1 MRRFAMVLSM
11 AFLIAATGA
20 PRTAAAEQPFVVY
33 EVKAGDTVPS
43 VAARHG
49 IDPLNLTAA
58 NGLAEAEALPSAG
71 TVLLIPKSAKDVL
84 GTLYEAK
91 RRGLGAWPKPRL
103 ADEFLAP
110 LVPPDADAGTKK
122 PDAKATADAT
132 PKPAGGHETLRPDE
146 AVATT
151 PAGPKKD
158 SAAADVPAAQP
169 VVKATTHLVREGD
182 TLYRI
187 ARTYGVSFSELL
199 RVNGFTDASV
209 IRIGQTIRLP
219 GDADSAQPPAK
230 TAPATVK
237 PTPAAAKERQ
247 QQPPQQQQKIP
258 GIRLTW
264 PLRSG
269 QAPKQVG
276 TNFGAGLSA
285 SATPGEPVYAAADGT
300 VLHGGWMKDFGNAMY
315 VNHGNGIATFY
326 GGLGTLYVTSGKT
339 VKRGAKI
346 AVIGEGA
353 KPRLVFHLLKDGKS
367 VDPRAFLTEP

>member
-1 MRRFAMVLSM
+1 MVLSM
-11 AFLIAATGA
+11 AFLLAAQGA
-20 PRTAAAEQPFVVY
+20 PCSAAEQPFVVY
-33 EVKAGDTVPS
+33 EVKAGDTVRS
-43 VAARHG
+43 VADRHG
-49 IDPLNLTAA
+49 IDPLNIAAA
-58 NGLAEAEALPSAG
+58 NGLAEADALPPAG

-110 LVPPDADAGTKK
+110 LVPQNAGAGTKK

-146 AVATT
+146 AVAIA
-151 PAGPKKD
+151 PAANDAAGPRKE
-158 SAAADVPAAQP
+158 SAAVDVPAEQP
-169 VVKATTHLVREGD
+169 IVKATTHLVREGD

-219 GDADSAQPPAK
+219 GAAEPAQPPAK
-230 TAPATVK
+230 TVTAAVK
-237 PTPAAAKERQ
+237 PTQPAGRQ
-247 QQPPQQQQKIP
+247 QQQQKTP

-285 SATPGEPVYAAADGT
+285 SATQGEPVYAAADGT

-339 VKRGAKI
+339 IKRGTKI
-346 AVIGEGA
+346 AVIGDGA
-353 KPRLVFHLLKDGKS
+353 KPRLIFHLLKDGKS

>member
-1 MRRFAMVLSM
+1 MVLSM
-11 AFLIAATGA
+11 AFLLAVQGV
-20 PRTAAAEQPFVVY
+20 PKTAAAEQPFVVY
-33 EVKAGDTVPS
+33 EVKAGDTVRN

-58 NGLAEAEALPSAG
+58 NGLAEADALPPAG
-71 TVLLIPKSAKDVL
+71 TILLIPKSPKDVL

-103 ADEFLAP
+103 ADEFLSP
-110 LVPPDADAGTKK
+110 LVPPDADAGTQK
-122 PDAKATADAT
+122 PDALPPEKTPPAKTIGGGA
-132 PKPAGGHETLRPDE
+132 PKPAGGRETLRPDE
-146 AVATT
+146 AAATA
-151 PAGPKKD
+151 PAVND
-158 SAAADVPAAQP
+158 ATDVPAKQP

-199 RVNGFTDASV
+199 RVKGFKDTSV

-219 GDADSAQPPAK
+219 EEADPAHLPAK
-230 TAPATVK
+230 TASGTAK
-237 PTPAAAKERQ
+237 PKPAAAEGPSQRKM
-247 QQPPQQQQKIP
+247 IP
-258 GIRLTW
+258 RISLVW

-276 TNFGAGLSA
+276 TNFGSGLSA

-300 VLHGGWMKDFGNAMY
+300 VLHGGWMKDFGNAAY

-326 GGLGTLYVTSGKT
+326 GGLGTLYVKSGQA
-339 VKRGAKI
+339 VKQGTKI
-346 AVIGEGA
+346 AVIGDGA

-367 VDPRAFLTEP
+367 VDPREFLAKP

>member
-1 MRRFAMVLSM
+1 M
-11 AFLIAATGA
+11 AFLLAATGA

-33 EVKAGDTVPS
+33 EVKAGDTVRN
-43 VAARHG
+43 VADRHG

-58 NGLAEAEALPSAG
+58 NGLAEAEALPPAG
-71 TVLLIPKSAKDVL
+71 TILLIPKSAKDVL

-110 LVPPDADAGTKK
+110 LTPPDADAGTKK
-122 PDAKATADAT
+122 PDAKAAGDAT
-132 PKPAGGHETLRPDE
+132 PKPAGGHETLLPDE
-146 AVATT
+146 A
-151 PAGPKKD
+151 
-158 SAAADVPAAQP
+158 AAKNDTADVPAEQP

-182 TLYRI
+182 TLFRI

-219 GDADSAQPPAK
+219 GAADSAQPPAK
-230 TAPATVK
+230 TVTATVK

-276 TNFGAGLSA
+276 TNFGAGLTA

-300 VLHGGWMKDFGNAMY
+300 VLHGGWMKDFGNAAY
-315 VNHGNGIATFY
+315 VNHGNGVATFY
-326 GGLGTLYVTSGKT
+326 GGLGTLYVKSGQA
-339 VKRGAKI
+339 VKRGTKI
-346 AVIGEGA
+346 AEIGEGA

>member
-11 AFLIAATGA
+11 AFLLAATGA

-33 EVKAGDTVPS
+33 EVKAGDTVRN
-43 VAARHG
+43 VADRHG

-58 NGLAEAEALPSAG
+58 NGLAEAEALPPAG

-110 LVPPDADAGTKK
+110 LTPPDADAGTKK
-122 PDAKATADAT
+122 PDAKAAGDAT
-132 PKPAGGHETLRPDE
+132 PKPDGGHETLRPDE
-146 AVATT
+146 AVATA

-158 SAAADVPAAQP
+158 GAAADVPAEQP

-182 TLYRI
+182 TLFRI

-219 GDADSAQPPAK
+219 GAAESAQAPAK
-230 TAPATVK
+230 TVTATVK

-276 TNFGAGLSA
+276 TNFGAGLTA

-300 VLHGGWMKDFGNAMY
+300 VLHGGWMKDFGNAAY

-326 GGLGTLYVTSGKT
+326 GGLGTLYVKSGQA
-339 VKRGAKI
+339 VKRGTKI
-346 AVIGEGA
+346 AEIGEGA

>member
-11 AFLIAATGA
+11 AFLIAAQVASCAT
-20 PRTAAAEQPFVVY
+20 AAEQPFVVY
-33 EVKAGDTVPS
+33 EVKAGDTVRN

-58 NGLAEAEALPSAG
+58 NGLAEADALPPAG

-110 LVPPDADAGTKK
+110 LVPQNADAGTKK

-146 AVATT
+146 AVAI
-151 PAGPKKD
+151 A
-158 SAAADVPAAQP
+158 PAANNAGDAP
-169 VVKATTHLVREGD
+169 KEEGEATHLVREGD

-219 GDADSAQPPAK
+219 GEADSAQPPAK
-230 TAPATVK
+230 TVSAAVK
-237 PTPAAAKERQ
+237 PTPAAGRQ
-247 QQPPQQQQKIP
+247 QQQQKTP

-339 VKRGAKI
+339 VKRGTKI
-346 AVIGEGA
+346 AVIGDGA

-367 VDPRAFLTEP
+367 IDPRAFLTEP

>member
-1 MRRFAMVLSM
+1 MVLSM
-11 AFLIAATGA
+11 AFLLAAQGA
-20 PRTAAAEQPFVVY
+20 PCSAAEQPFVVY
-33 EVKAGDTVPS
+33 EVKAGDTVRS
-43 VAARHG
+43 VADRHG
-49 IDPLNLTAA
+49 IDPLNIAAA
-58 NGLAEAEALPSAG
+58 NGLAEADALPPAG

-110 LVPPDADAGTKK
+110 LVPPDADAFPQK
-122 PDAKATADAT
+122 PDAKATAGAIVA
-132 PKPAGGHETLRPDE
+132 PKPVGGIETLRPDE
-146 AVATT
+146 A
-151 PAGPKKD
+151 
-158 SAAADVPAAQP
+158 AAKSETADVPAKQP

-199 RVNGFTDASV
+199 RANGFTDASV

-219 GDADSAQPPAK
+219 GAAEPAQHGAK
-230 TAPATVK
+230 TASATER
-237 PTPAAAKERQ
+237 PTAAAERQ
-247 QQPPQQQQKIP
+247 PQQKTP
-258 GIRLTW
+258 GIRLAW

-276 TNFGAGLSA
+276 TNFGSGLSA
-285 SATPGEPVYAAADGT
+285 GATPGEPVYAAADGT

-326 GGLGTLYVTSGKT
+326 GGLGTLYVTSGQA
-339 VKRGAKI
+339 VKRGTKI
-346 AVIGEGA
+346 AVIGEAA
-353 KPRLVFHLLKDGKS
+353 KPRLIFHLLKDGKS
-367 VDPRAFLTEP
+367 VDPRAFLAEP

>member
-1 MRRFAMVLSM
+1 MVLSM
-11 AFLIAATGA
+11 AFLLAAQGA
-20 PRTAAAEQPFVVY
+20 PCSAAEQPFVVY
-33 EVKAGDTVPS
+33 EVKAGDTVRS
-43 VAARHG
+43 VADRHG
-49 IDPLNLTAA
+49 IDPLNIAAA
-58 NGLAEAEALPSAG
+58 NGLAEAEALPPAG

-110 LVPPDADAGTKK
+110 LTPPDADAGTKK
-122 PDAKATADAT
+122 PDAKAAGDAT
-132 PKPAGGHETLRPDE
+132 PKPDGGHETLRPDE
-146 AVATT
+146 AVATA

-158 SAAADVPAAQP
+158 GAATDVPAEQP

-182 TLYRI
+182 TLFRI

-219 GDADSAQPPAK
+219 GEADSAQPPAK
-230 TAPATVK
+230 TVTAAVK
-237 PTPAAAKERQ
+237 PTQPAGRQ
-247 QQPPQQQQKIP
+247 QQQQKTP

-276 TNFGAGLSA
+276 TNFGAGLTA

-300 VLHGGWMKDFGNAMY
+300 VLHGGWMKDFGNAAY

-326 GGLGTLYVTSGKT
+326 GGLGTLYVKSGQA
-339 VKRGAKI
+339 VKRGTKI
-346 AVIGEGA
+346 AEIGEGA

>member
-1 MRRFAMVLSM
+1 M
-11 AFLIAATGA
+11 AFLIAAQVASCAT
-20 PRTAAAEQPFVVY
+20 AAEQPFVVY
-33 EVKAGDTVPS
+33 EVKAGDTVRN

-58 NGLAEAEALPSAG
+58 NGLAETEALPPAG
-71 TVLLIPKSAKDVL
+71 TILLIPKSAKDVL

-110 LVPPDADAGTKK
+110 LTPPDADAGTKK
-122 PDAKATADAT
+122 PDAKAAGDAT
-132 PKPAGGHETLRPDE
+132 PKPAGGHETLLPDE
-146 AVATT
+146 A
-151 PAGPKKD
+151 
-158 SAAADVPAAQP
+158 AAKNDTADVPAEQP

-182 TLYRI
+182 TLFRI

-219 GDADSAQPPAK
+219 GAADSAQTPAK
-230 TAPATVK
+230 TVSAAVK
-237 PTPAAAKERQ
+237 PTPAVGR
-247 QQPPQQQQKIP
+247 QQQQKTP

-276 TNFGAGLSA
+276 TNFGSGLSA

-339 VKRGAKI
+339 VKRGTKI
-346 AVIGEGA
+346 AVIGDGA

-367 VDPRAFLTEP
+367 IDPRAFLTEP

>member
-11 AFLIAATGA
+11 AFLIAAQVASCAT
-20 PRTAAAEQPFVVY
+20 AAEQPFVVY
-33 EVKAGDTVPS
+33 EVKAGDTVRN

-58 NGLAEAEALPSAG
+58 NGLAEADALPPAG

-91 RRGLGAWPKPRL
+91 RRGLGAWPKPRF

-110 LVPPDADAGTKK
+110 LVPQNAGAGTKK

-146 AVATT
+146 A
-151 PAGPKKD
+151 
-158 SAAADVPAAQP
+158 AAKNDTADVPAERP

-182 TLYRI
+182 TLFRI

-219 GDADSAQPPAK
+219 GEADSAQPPAK
-230 TAPATVK
+230 TVSAAVK
-237 PTPAAAKERQ
+237 PTPAAGRQ
-247 QQPPQQQQKIP
+247 QQQQKTP

-315 VNHGNGIATFY
+315 VNHGNGIATCY

-339 VKRGAKI
+339 VKRGTKI
-346 AVIGEGA
+346 AVIGDGA

>member
-1 MRRFAMVLSM
+1 MRRFALVLSI
-11 AFLIAATGA
+11 AFLIAAQAA
-20 PRTAAAEQPFVVY
+20 PCATAAEQPFVVY
-33 EVKAGDTVPS
+33 EVTAGDTIRN

-58 NGLAEAEALPSAG
+58 NGLAEADALPPAG

-91 RRGLGAWPKPRL
+91 RRGLGAWPKPRF

-110 LVPPDADAGTKK
+110 LVPQNAGAGTKK

-146 AVATT
+146 VVAIA
-151 PAGPKKD
+151 PAANDAAGEPKKEN
-158 SAAADVPAAQP
+158 AATDVPAKQP

-199 RVNGFTDASV
+199 RVNGFTDASM

-219 GDADSAQPPAK
+219 GEAEAAQPPAK
-230 TAPATVK
+230 TGPATVK
-237 PTPAAAKERQ
+237 PTPAAGRQ
-247 QQPPQQQQKIP
+247 QQQQKTP

-276 TNFGAGLSA
+276 TNFGSGLSA

-339 VKRGAKI
+339 VKRGTKI
-346 AVIGEGA
+346 AVIGDGA

-367 VDPRAFLTEP
+367 IDPRAFLTEP

>member
-11 AFLIAATGA
+11 AFLLAATGA

-33 EVKAGDTVPS
+33 EVKAGDTVRN
-43 VAARHG
+43 VADRHG

-58 NGLAEAEALPSAG
+58 NGLAEADALPPAG

-91 RRGLGAWPKPRL
+91 RRGLGAWPKPRF

-110 LVPPDADAGTKK
+110 LVPQNAGAGTKK

-146 AVATT
+146 A
-151 PAGPKKD
+151 
-158 SAAADVPAAQP
+158 AAKNDTADVPAERP

-182 TLYRI
+182 TLFRI

-219 GDADSAQPPAK
+219 GEADSAQPPAK
-230 TAPATVK
+230 TVSAAVK
-237 PTPAAAKERQ
+237 PTPAAGRQ
-247 QQPPQQQQKIP
+247 QQQQKTP

-339 VKRGAKI
+339 VKRGTKI
-346 AVIGEGA
+346 AVIGDGA